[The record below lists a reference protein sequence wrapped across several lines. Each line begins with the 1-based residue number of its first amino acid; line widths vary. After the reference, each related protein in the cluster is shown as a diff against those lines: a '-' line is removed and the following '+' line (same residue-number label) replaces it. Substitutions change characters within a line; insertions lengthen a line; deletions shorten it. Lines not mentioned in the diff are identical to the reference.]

1 MKKSILIFLITSSCT
16 NFIIDP
22 RGSKEPREVIRDKME
37 CKQLIKDEATV
48 VDRLLLKDLMFK
60 KCLENRGHSI
70 LN

>member
-1 MKKSILIFLITSSCT
+1 MIFIITSSCT

-37 CKQLIKDEATV
+37 CKQLIKDEASKIN
-48 VDRLLLKDLMFK
+48 RLLIGDLMYK